1 MRARQGW
8 GPAACVGMI
17 PLLLANP
24 TLTLLGAEG
33 QATGQEMPAEIF
45 AARPLEVLSW
55 TVLYQRYSVVVT
67 YEEPVWQWRGY
78 VYIRGNDE
86 NAPHAQWLKQRR
98 FILPEWFTPEQTPK
112 LDAAALGRL
121 LEAYHAQNPDGARF
135 KVLESRL
142 GLHIVPVQ
150 AHNAAGELTPA
161 FSLLEARI
169 RVPTG
174 RRMASEHFKA
184 LCSAITAVTG
194 TKVQAGDQWLDQAYA
209 ANGWVPPRGA
219 AELLPEAE
227 KERYRFEWGVDWMP
241 AREALLRFI
250 DQSATT
256 LQWALMCQPSGRP
269 ADRFCVLNLTA
280 LVTKQV
286 QPDGKTVEKAVYFDR
301 RPEPKKGPPLPMPE
315 ELR

>member
-1 MRARQGW
+1 MRTRRGW
-8 GPAACVGMI
+8 GAA
-17 PLLLANP
+17 ARNAA
-24 TLTLLGAEG
+24 LTVLLGVAAVAMVG
-33 QATGQEMPAEIF
+33 AHAQSAAPDLPTEILSTEPLRVL
-45 AARPLEVLSW
+45 ARLFYE
-55 TVLYQRYSVVVT
+55 RYGVVVT

-150 AHNAAGELTPA
+150 AHNAAGELAPA

-169 RVPTG
+169 RVPVG

-184 LCSAITAVTG
+184 LCAAITAVTG
-194 TKVQAGDQWLDQAYA
+194 TKVQAGSQWLDQAYA

-219 AELLPEAE
+219 AELLPEQD

-241 AREALLRFI
+241 AREALL
-250 DQSATT
+250 
-256 LQWALMCQPSGRP
+256 LLH
-269 ADRFCVLNLTA
+269 
-280 LVTKQV
+280 
-286 QPDGKTVEKAVYFDR
+286 
-301 RPEPKKGPPLPMPE
+301 
-315 ELR
+315 

>member
-1 MRARQGW
+1 MTTRRRW
-8 GPAACVGMI
+8 GAAACNI
-17 PLLLANP
+17 AISLLSVFAAAAM
-24 TLTLLGAEG
+24 LGA
-33 QATGQEMPAEIF
+33 QAQTADSDMPAEIF

-55 TVLYQRYSVVVT
+55 KVLFQRYGVVVT

-150 AHNAAGELTPA
+150 AHNAAGELAPA

-169 RVPTG
+169 RAPVG

-184 LCSAITAVTG
+184 LCAAITAVTG
-194 TKVQAGDQWLDQAYA
+194 TKVQAGGQWLDQAYA

-219 AELLPEAE
+219 AELLPEQD

-256 LQWALMCQPSGRP
+256 LQWALMCHPSGRP

-301 RPEPKKGPPLPMPE
+301 RPEPKKGPSLPMPE